1 MYKALGT
8 GSQGM
13 LERGV
18 RDEAR
23 LGKDR
28 RNQYVLKTNILIL
41 PEAMFPLIGFWT

>member
-13 LERGV
+13 GYY
-18 RDEAR
+18 
-23 LGKDR
+23 GKR
-28 RNQYVLKTNILIL
+28 PGQEKIEGISIIKKMNILIL